1 MIFIRVFYKFFNVL
15 KLTLEIFYRDNLAVH
30 LYTYVLHIMFMSI
43 YVFEWSIII
52 KALLLYQQNY
62 VLERCQKISNH
73 NSLKKATLRLDRY
86 IVYLST

>member
-1 MIFIRVFYKFFNVL
+1 
-15 KLTLEIFYRDNLAVH
+15 
-30 LYTYVLHIMFMSI
+30 MFMSI

-73 NSLKKATLRLDRY
+73 NSLKKASLILDRY